1 MSADL
6 PRDLCA
12 DRGRRLMAHMRIVS
26 GLCKRLLMGEAVRPG
41 GVELRHQT
49 NNSFIRGLIAL
60 REIVKKFRHGRY
72 AGNQQMIPSSGAGD
86 VQQMALGVIDFRECG
101 RKSSC
106 RRSLSS
112 SGYLCRGGDGR
123 LSHFALASISMVMAQ
138 NATEIAPCRSTGY
151 GRLARAPESPPRARA
166 MTRAADLGEV
176 THMHSL

>member
-1 MSADL
+1 
-6 PRDLCA
+6 
-12 DRGRRLMAHMRIVS
+12 MAHMRIVS
-26 GLCKRLLMGEAVRPG
+26 GRCKRLLMGEAVRPG

-112 SGYLCRGGDGR
+112 SGYLCRGGDGSRAISR
-123 LSHFALASISMVMAQ
+123 LRAFQWLWARTLRNSPHAGQRVTAGLHAL
-138 NATEIAPCRSTGY
+138 P
-151 GRLARAPESPPRARA
+151 
-166 MTRAADLGEV
+166 
-176 THMHSL
+176 SLRRVPVR